1 MYGLSVTTLPIKNID
16 IIFLPNNHIPY
27 WRCVM
32 ILFSINLYIYTFVP
46 DSRVWHFRF
55 RDIRSF
61 CCSSFVF
68 SSSSDSADSLN
79 VFGFLANLALLLMLD
94 VVAWG
99 SSEMQNSTIVRSITN
114 QKSYFH
120 MQVNLNCFYLLIH

>member
-1 MYGLSVTTLPIKNID
+1 MYGLSVTTLPI
-16 IIFLPNNHIPY
+16 IIFLPNN
-27 WRCVM
+27 RCVM
-32 ILFSINLYIYTFVP
+32 MLFSINLYIYTFVP

-55 RDIRSF
+55 RNILSF
-61 CCSSFVF
+61 RCSSFVF
-68 SSSSDSADSLN
+68 SSSSDSSSSQDSLYI
-79 VFGFLANLALLLMLD
+79 FGFSANLALLLMPD

-120 MQVNLNCFYLLIH
+120 MQIIFNCFHLLIH